1 MNGREGQ
8 EDKTRALRGRVHAVE
23 LCNRETAAFT
33 GVADVESFNEE
44 EIKKVLLEQ
53 GYEVEDVGCYSP
65 ERFDYAISAQKAC
78 DLVVDGTCEKAILCC
93 GTGIGISMAANKV
106 KGIRAACCSDY
117 FSAKYTRAH
126 NDANVLCMGDR
137 VVGAG
142 LALELV
148 QVFLTTPFEGG
159 RHQTRIDQIMD
170 IEAGKK
176 LY

>member
-1 MNGREGQ
+1 MKIAMGS
-8 EDKTRALRGRVHAVE
+8 DHAGFP
-23 LCNRETAAFT
+23 LK
-33 GVADVESFNEE
+33 E

-78 DLVVDGTCEKAILCC
+78 DLVVNGTCEKAILCC

-148 QVFLTTPFEGG
+148 QVFLTTPL
-159 RHQTRIDQIMD
+159 RVAVTRPALIRLWTLRLAKNSTEFKTEKSAQAI
-170 IEAGKK
+170 ACA
-176 LY
+176 LS

>member
-1 MNGREGQ
+1 MGRFA
-8 EDKTRALRGRVHAVE
+8 ALSGFP
-23 LCNRETAAFT
+23 LK
-33 GVADVESFNEE
+33 E

-93 GTGIGISMAANKV
+93 GTGIGIYLAANKV

-126 NDANVLCMGDR
+126 NEIGRASCRER
-137 VVGAG
+137 V
-142 LALELV
+142 
-148 QVFLTTPFEGG
+148 
-159 RHQTRIDQIMD
+159 
-170 IEAGKK
+170 
-176 LY
+176 